1 LHDIVNGE
9 RRLPYNFFIVDKDFD
24 GATGKAA
31 TRVL

>member
-1 LHDIVNGE
+1 MASGVCHTI
-9 RRLPYNFFIVDKDFD
+9 FFIVDKDFD